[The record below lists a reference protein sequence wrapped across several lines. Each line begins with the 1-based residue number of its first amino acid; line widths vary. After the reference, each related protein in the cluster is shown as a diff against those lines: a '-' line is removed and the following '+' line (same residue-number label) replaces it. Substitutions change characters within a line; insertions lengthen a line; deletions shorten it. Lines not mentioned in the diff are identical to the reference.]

1 VGAEVKQKLRV
12 QIQAQRTKRSQAEL
26 SIAGQGIASADWA
39 KLASGENIACYSSW
53 GTEPSTDELRKRLT
67 ELGKQVFLPIINS
80 DTQMLWGLDKPPYT
94 ENRFGIKE
102 PEISNFDLRTACA
115 IILPALC
122 VDESGIRLG
131 RGAGYFDRA
140 LADVPSAETGGP
152 IRIAL
157 LFDDEFLS
165 AVPSDEHDEPVDLV
179 VTPTRIIS
187 CKN

>member
-1 VGAEVKQKLRV
+1 VDAEVKQKLRA
-12 QIQAQRTKRSQAEL
+12 QIQAQRANRQQPEL
-26 SIAGQGIASADWA
+26 IVAGKGIASHDWEN
-39 KLASGENIACYSSW
+39 LASGENFACYSSW
-53 GTEPSTDELRKRLT
+53 GNEPSTDDLRKRLT
-67 ELGKQVFLPIINS
+67 QLGKQVFLPIIKS

-94 ENRFGIKE
+94 ENKFGISE
-102 PEISNFDLRTACA
+102 PDISNFNLRTASA

-122 VDESGIRLG
+122 VDVSGIRLG

-140 LADVPSAETGGP
+140 LATVPSFEKGGP

-157 LFDDEFLS
+157 LFDEEFLPE
-165 AVPSDEHDEPVDLV
+165 VPSDEHDELVDLV